1 MSTAGDSGDPTSATN
16 NFKTA
21 AFSNVLK
28 SAQAVLSMEVK
39 MRAIIAFCSVFL
51 SVLVVGATVKAV
63 GAQPD
68 NVSPV
73 FGVALPEGYRDW
85 KLITVAH
92 EAGKNNDIRGVLGN
106 DIAVKAFREGIRP
119 FPDGAIIARLA
130 YVFKSSPENDAVFPA
145 PQSFVAG
152 DPTNVQISVKDSKKY
167 AATGGWGYGQFE
179 NGVANKSEAVVN
191 ACYACHLKLD
201 SSKDFVFSHYSP

>member
-1 MSTAGDSGDPTSATN
+1 MII
-16 NFKTA
+16 
-21 AFSNVLK
+21 
-28 SAQAVLSMEVK
+28 EVK
-39 MRAIIAFCSVFL
+39 MRTIIAFCSVFL
-51 SVLVVGATVKAV
+51 GVLAVGATVKAV
-63 GAQPD
+63 GGQPE